1 MTLRSLR
8 CLSPKAREE
17 ESSGSELR
25 CLAMKWPKVIQPGEI
40 SMLMDEYTVFQ
51 LDALESPEN
60 IDEYWRAAF
69 DLKKCD
75 GTTKYPLLG
84 IFNPENDDDMEEIMK
99 MLESSDIECSSD
111 DDDPDRELPE
121 RDVAAADDKEEQSQE
136 DLDDAANTIAQTSAC
151 ATQSAP
157 SGKYIWKEEPFE
169 EKSLPS
175 FEYDLSE
182 PPGNVRT
189 PLEYFS
195 EYFDDSFFQNAP
207 EKTNMYC
214 MSTTGEILKATPQK
228 IPQLFGMHIIM
239 GCIRLPNIH
248 IYFTTIPL
256 LDALIDKEIDATG
269 TIMSNRV
276 KNIHFESDTMMKQ
289 GNFQEFRKADGKAA
303 IVKWKDSK
311 SVTIAS
317 TCTGASPVESV
328 KRWSKK
334 TKQYIDVQSQAV
346 VCRYNAFMG
355 GVDVCDQLLEYYRI
369 SIKTKKWTLKVSLHM
384 VDLSIVNAW
393 MQYREDCRRNGA
405 QRRDTM
411 DLLQFRLA
419 IGEALCASLTRSRS
433 DNSEPLCLSD
443 VHVDKAIRVAK
454 ISGVDIRIDG
464 FDHFPTVDA
473 IKNARCGRLLGC
485 PSRSR
490 TRCIKCN
497 VYLCLTSDRNCF
509 KMFHTKI

>member
-1 MTLRSLR
+1 MTLRNLR
-8 CLSPKAREE
+8 CLSPNAREE

-25 CLAMKWPKVIQPGEI
+25 CLAMKWPQVIQPGEI

-51 LDALESPEN
+51 LDALESAEN

-111 DDDPDRELPE
+111 DDDPDWELPE
-121 RDVAAADDKEEQSQE
+121 RHVAAADDKEEQSQE

-189 PLEYFS
+189 PLEYFF
-195 EYFDDSFFQNAP
+195 EYFDDSFFQNAA

-228 IPQLFGMHIIM
+228 IRQLFGMHIIM

-248 IYFTTIPL
+248 MYWRRGYQVDQATNVMLHEEFKTLRSCLHFVDTQMPPNKPEENRLWKVQPIIDAVRKRCHKLDRAPVSYSIDEQIIPFTGRCSLRQYVKGKPRPLGLKNFVLTTSAGLVMDFEVYQGKSTPLSDTALGLGPNVVLRPVETLPKHSSVYFDRYFTTIPL

-269 TIMSNRV
+269 TIMTNRV
-276 KNIHFESDTMMKQ
+276 KNIHFQSDTMMKQ
-289 GNFQEFRKADGKAA
+289 GDFQEFRRADGKAA
-303 IVKWKDSK
+303 IVK
-311 SVTIAS
+311 
-317 TCTGASPVESV
+317 
-328 KRWSKK
+328 
-334 TKQYIDVQSQAV
+334 
-346 VCRYNAFMG
+346 
-355 GVDVCDQLLEYYRI
+355 
-369 SIKTKKWTLKVSLHM
+369 
-384 VDLSIVNAW
+384 
-393 MQYREDCRRNGA
+393 
-405 QRRDTM
+405 
-411 DLLQFRLA
+411 
-419 IGEALCASLTRSRS
+419 
-433 DNSEPLCLSD
+433 
-443 VHVDKAIRVAK
+443 
-454 ISGVDIRIDG
+454 
-464 FDHFPTVDA
+464 
-473 IKNARCGRLLGC
+473 
-485 PSRSR
+485 
-490 TRCIKCN
+490 
-497 VYLCLTSDRNCF
+497 
-509 KMFHTKI
+509 